1 MLLMVVFDGLRPEQ
15 VTPESMPHLWR
26 LAQRGVCFL
35 QHHATFPTET
45 RVNVASFMTGCY
57 PGHHGLVG
65 NQFYLHEQ
73 GELWRIDTGNRQ
85 SAAILEAATGGH
97 ALQRQSLGEI
107 LGSTGERVAIVNVG
121 TSGNAYLN
129 HHKAEETGGL
139 ILHPQFTIPTAE
151 ADALRSR
158 VGAWPPAGIP
168 NAAQIHHATTILLDD
183 VIPRYKPTVAVLWL
197 SDPDSTQHKTGIS
210 SRQALAAIRHADEA
224 LGRITKKLEAS
235 ELAASTDLLVASDH
249 GHSTVTHTVDVT
261 AKLIEAGLK
270 ESVESPDVLLTGTG
284 GCVLLYV
291 QDHDPSKVAAI
302 TEFLARQSWCG
313 PLFTASA
320 TDPVS
325 YTFPLQLIHCQ
336 SPRSP
341 DILMSF
347 TWNSASNRWSLPGGG
362 PFGHDGVEVGGGNH
376 GSISP
381 FEIHNVLVTT
391 GPHFKTGVTSTIP
404 SGNVDLLPTLLHLLG
419 RAPPEVVDGR
429 VLREALTDG
438 PTPEDVTVKT
448 HIHKVEDTG
457 QSPGFKQRLQTSTVA
472 HTVYLE
478 TGQVI
483 REKHTST

>member
-1 MLLMVVFDGLRPEQ
+1 MVVFDGLRPEQ
-15 VTPESMPHLWR
+15 VTPEAMPHLWR
-26 LAQRGVCFL
+26 LARRGVCFR

-65 NQFYLHEQ
+65 NQFYLYEQ
-73 GELWRIDTGNRQ
+73 GERWRIDTGNRQ
-85 SAAILEAATGGH
+85 SVAILEAVTGGR

-107 LGSTGERVAIVNVG
+107 LGAMGERMAIVNVG

-158 VGAWPPAGIP
+158 VGAWPPAGTP
-168 NAAQIHHATTILLDD
+168 NTAQIHHATTILLDD
-183 VIPRYKPTVAVLWL
+183 VIPRYKPTIAVLWL
-197 SDPDSTQHKTGIS
+197 SEPDSTQHKTGIS
-210 SRQALAAIRHADEA
+210 SRQALAAIRHADAA
-224 LGRITKKLEAS
+224 LGRVTKKLETNG
-235 ELAASTDLLVASDH
+235 LAVSTDLLVASDH
-249 GHSTVTHTVDVT
+249 GHSTVTHAVDVT
-261 AKLIEAGLK
+261 GKLMEAGLK

-291 QDHDPSKVAAI
+291 QDHDPSKVEAI
-302 TEFLARQSWCG
+302 TEFLARQPWCG
-313 PLFTASA
+313 PLFTSSA

-325 YTFPLQLIHCQ
+325 YAFPLQLIQCQ

-347 TWNSASNRWSLPGGG
+347 TWNSTPNRWSLPGGG
-362 PFGHDGVEVGGGNH
+362 PFGHGSVEVGGGNH

-381 FEIHNVLVTT
+381 FEIHSVLAAT
-391 GPHFKTGVTSTIP
+391 GPHFQNGVTSMIP
-404 SGNVDLLPTLLHLLG
+404 SGNVDLLPTLCYLLG
-419 RAPPEVVDGR
+419 RTPPEGIDGR
-429 VLREALTDG
+429 VLKEALTDG
-438 PTPEDVTVKT
+438 PTPENVAVKA
-448 HIHKVEDTG
+448 HIHEVRGTA

-472 HTVYLE
+472 HTLYLE

-483 REKHTST
+483 REENNST